1 MKHVYINEVEYFLP
15 LSKENNLKFLNKIGK
30 NEIVSKKII
39 NKIGIK
45 NRRVAEKNIYSNN
58 LAIKSAK
65 KVLKKLKK
73 ESIDFLIYCTQ
84 TPDYLIPTNACI
96 LQDQLKLKKQIGA
109 FDINLGCS
117 GYVYSLSIAKS
128 LIISGQANN
137 ILLITSDT
145 YSKFIKKDDLSTR
158 LIFSDSSTST
168 FISSKKTKNSYKIL
182 NSTYGTDGSGHKDF
196 ILKNFGT
203 KFRDKTSK
211 DGNYIKMNGASIFN
225 FTLKEIPPAIAHF
238 LKKNNLKLNKIDH
251 FIFHQANEFII
262 KNLQKKMKILKKKV
276 IIDVK
281 DIGNTVSGTI
291 PIVLKKHKK
300 VIKKGSLILLV
311 GFGVGLSWGITLIK
325 KN

>member
-225 FTLKEIPPAIAHF
+225 FTLKEIPPAITHF

>member
-1 MKHVYINEVEYFLP
+1 MKQVYINEVEYFLP
-15 LSKENNLKFLNKIGK
+15 SIKENNLKFLNQIGK
-30 NEIVSKKII
+30 NKIVSKKIVR
-39 NKIGIK
+39 KIGIK
-45 NRRVAEKNIYSNN
+45 NRRVAEKNIYSND
-58 LAIKSAK
+58 LAVKSAK
-65 KVLKKLKK
+65 KVLKKLNRK
-73 ESIDFLIYCTQ
+73 SIDFLIYCTQ

-168 FISSKKTKNSYKIL
+168 LISSKKKKNSYKIL
-182 NSTYGTDGSGHKDF
+182 NSTYGTDGSGYKDF

-203 KFRDKTSK
+203 KFRNNTTN
-211 DGNYIKMNGASIFN
+211 DGNYIKMNGASIFD
-225 FTLKEIPPAIAHF
+225 FTLKEIPAAINFF

-262 KNLQKKMKILKKKV
+262 ENLQKKMKILKKKV

-291 PIVLKKHKK
+291 PIVLKKHKNN
-300 VIKKGSLILLV
+300 IKKGSYILLV

>member
-65 KVLKKLKK
+65 KVLKKQNK
-73 ESIDFLIYCTQ
+73 ESVDFLIYCTQ

-225 FTLKEIPPAIAHF
+225 FTLKEIPPAITHF